1 MAKKDKLIKS
11 KSIYTIKKQHTV
23 TNNGI
28 IYENDHVTIVPNDG
42 LYDDEM
48 ALFSESNFKYK
59 IDTTQSS
66 KKRHNRG
73 EFIKPEGGSGE
84 AWTLNTLSAATVP
97 TEESTIVLK
106 PNYSSLKDFAY
117 YGSAV
122 ELIRA
127 TVNDIVLRFPGG
139 ISYYGEGK
147 APLVIS
153 GSTSYYLVSNEF
165 DIDCWTG
172 GGLISSGTVKNP
184 MRVLAASFMNYVDSN
199 GKDISA
205 PSPNI
210 TGNCPNS
217 IIGTVN
223 VGGKDLEIFMDGE
236 GKKYLVTSGNSG
248 GGVIIKPKQSFIDE
262 FWSTMDDFERVLL
275 NRDTTPV
282 YKAVFETPYFDE
294 TGYYYENKS
303 YVWPT
308 IDGFTPDITTGAFQG
323 YLESLIS
330 LATFHDEFDSDN
342 IWRMMTHES
351 IKNLDWTYNTRKG
364 DDETDLTDFDTK
376 GIGAIMRIY
385 GRQFDDIKRY
395 ADNIKNSNTLSY
407 DEKSNAPDYFL
418 SDTIENDGWEAQ
430 HSAPF
435 TDNANVVSATV
446 KSLGLTLYTS
456 GKTSGFVNASF
467 QRRLALSSNY
477 IQSMKGTRRG
487 IETILGMFGYQPDSA
502 TTATTTAGYFNI
514 NEYVALANSGLS
526 YDDGCEIRSYGDNP
540 YEDDDL
546 PHLMYGYPVAVIE
559 PGDKNIPRYM
569 VPWFDKSIGGK
580 TFYFQSKGGWGKRA
594 SKLINLP
601 KLTNLTELSG
611 ITIYGETQ
619 PYMRFAKNI
628 DEMLGQNKS
637 DLYEG
642 IICYVTDISTIERDY
657 TLGSG
662 ENLDDCSHY
671 FSLVNVALST
681 HCGFLQN
688 DIYNCYGWKQI
699 TNTEISEMT
708 TVEGKKVV
716 YLESLT
722 TDYKG
727 NNPHIGYG
735 KYDDGSE
742 YIEHFTHLFKKTFE
756 MGLYDRWKEE
766 APSVYESAATFGF
779 KVCEVLD
786 NKKCAF
792 FEDLTPNTD
801 FLILGAEGNEGED
814 ASSKTETAYNSGLQ
828 PYGENKETIL
838 NWNSENY
845 KTVKFP
851 DTPENVDK
859 KPADESQANGI
870 INIKKLVINFG
881 TGGNVHL
888 KNYIQNVVLKYLEQ
902 MVPSTAILEYRFD
915 NKSANE
921 TSGGNFNN
929 GTFSFIRT
937 AHAAIVNN
945 SGDSTITVWREYPTP
960 INEM

>member
-42 LYDDEM
+42 IYDDEM

-59 IDTTQSS
+59 INTTQSS

-73 EFIKPEGGSGE
+73 EFIKPEGDSGE
-84 AWTLNTLSAATVP
+84 TWTLGTLSAATVP

-153 GSTSYYLVSNEF
+153 GKTSYYLVSNEF
-165 DIDCWTG
+165 DIDCWTA

-184 MRVLAASFMNYVDSN
+184 MRILAASYMNYVGSD

-205 PSPNI
+205 PSPTI

-217 IIGTVN
+217 IIGTVT
-223 VGGKDLEIFMDGE
+223 VGGKTLSIFMDGE
-236 GKKYLVTSGNSG
+236 GKKHLVTTSDSG

-282 YKAVFETPYFDE
+282 YKAIFETPYFDE

-308 IDGFTPDITTGAFQG
+308 IDGFTPDVTTGAFQG

-435 TDNANVVSATV
+435 TENANVVSATV
-446 KSLGLTLYTS
+446 KSSGLTLYVS
-456 GKTSGFVNASF
+456 GKTSGFVNSSF

-514 NEYVALANSGLS
+514 NEYVALTISGLS

-546 PHLMYGYPVAVIE
+546 PHLMYGYPVAVIQ
-559 PGDKNIPRYM
+559 PGDDKIPSYM
-569 VPWFDKSIGGK
+569 VPWFDKSTGGK

-601 KLTNLTELSG
+601 KLTSSTELSG

-657 TLGSG
+657 ITGAG
-662 ENLDDCSHY
+662 EEIETDAHY

-699 TNTEISEMT
+699 KNAEISGMT

-716 YLESLT
+716 YLESLI

-727 NNPHIGYG
+727 NNPHVGYG

-742 YIEHFTHLFKKTFE
+742 YIEHFTHLFKNTFE
-756 MGLYDRWKEE
+756 MGLYDQWKEE
-766 APSVYESAATFGF
+766 EPSVYESAATFGF
-779 KVCEVLD
+779 TVCEVLD
-786 NKKCAF
+786 NKKCSYF
-792 FEDLTPNTD
+792 HDYESSEVW
-801 FLILGAEGNEGED
+801 IGSGE
-814 ASSKTETAYNSGLQ
+814 TLCSG
-828 PYGENKETIL
+828 
-838 NWNSENY
+838 WNS
-845 KTVKFP
+845 TVASGVTFP
-851 DTPENVDK
+851 DTPSGVTI
-859 KPADESQANGI
+859 ADESQANGI

-881 TGGNVHL
+881 IGDGDGNVHL

-902 MVPSTAILEYRFD
+902 MIPSTAILEYRFN
-915 NKSANE
+915 NKFE
-921 TSGGNFNN
+921 TDAIGSNLGSGS
-929 GTFSFIRT
+929 FSLVRT
-937 AHAAIVNN
+937 AHAVITK
-945 SGDSTITVWREYPTP
+945 GDPTITVWREYPTL
-960 INEM
+960 INDIK

>member
-42 LYDDEM
+42 IYDDEM

-59 IDTTQSS
+59 IDTTKSS

-73 EFIKPEGGSGE
+73 EFIKPEGGSGD

-139 ISYYGEGK
+139 ISYYGKGK

-184 MRVLAASFMNYVDSN
+184 MRILAASYMNYVDSD

-236 GKKYLVTSGNSG
+236 GKKYLVTSGDSG
-248 GGVIIKPKQSFIDE
+248 GGVIIKPKQPFIDE

-435 TDNANVVSATV
+435 TENANAVSTTMQ
-446 KSLGLTLYTS
+446 SSEITLYTS

-514 NEYVALANSGLS
+514 NEYVALATSELS

-559 PGDKNIPRYM
+559 PGDDKIPRYM

-601 KLTNLTELSG
+601 KLTSSTELSG

-657 TLGSG
+657 TLGYG
-662 ENLDDCSHY
+662 EKLDDCSHY

-786 NKKCAF
+786 NKKCAYF
-792 FEDLTPNTD
+792 HDYESSEVW
-801 FLILGAEGNEGED
+801 IGSGE
-814 ASSKTETAYNSGLQ
+814 TLCSG
-828 PYGENKETIL
+828 
-838 NWNSENY
+838 WNS
-845 KTVKFP
+845 TVASGVTFP
-851 DTPENVDK
+851 DTPTGITI
-859 KPADESQANGI
+859 ADESQANGI

-881 TGGNVHL
+881 TSNNVHL

-902 MVPSTAILEYRFD
+902 MIPSTAILEYRFD
-915 NKSANE
+915 NKSTNE
-921 TSGGNFNN
+921 TSGSDLSSVAFN
-929 GTFSFIRT
+929 FIRT
-937 AHAAIVNN
+937 AHAAITK
-945 SGDSTITVWREYPTP
+945 DDPTITVWREYPTP
-960 INEM
+960 INEL

>member
-42 LYDDEM
+42 IYDDEM

-59 IDTTQSS
+59 IDTTKSS

-73 EFIKPEGGSGE
+73 EFIKPEGGSGD

-139 ISYYGEGK
+139 ISYYGKGK

-184 MRVLAASFMNYVDSN
+184 MRILAASYMNYVDSD

-236 GKKYLVTSGNSG
+236 GKKYLVTSGDSG
-248 GGVIIKPKQSFIDE
+248 GGVIIKPKQPFIDE

-435 TDNANVVSATV
+435 TENANAVSTTMQ
-446 KSLGLTLYTS
+446 SSEITLYTS

-514 NEYVALANSGLS
+514 NEYVALATSGLS

-559 PGDKNIPRYM
+559 PGDDKIPRYM

-601 KLTNLTELSG
+601 KLTSSTELSG

-657 TLGSG
+657 TLGYG
-662 ENLDDCSHY
+662 EKLDDCSHY

-786 NKKCAF
+786 NKKCAYF
-792 FEDLTPNTD
+792 HDYESSEVW
-801 FLILGAEGNEGED
+801 IGSGE
-814 ASSKTETAYNSGLQ
+814 TLCSG
-828 PYGENKETIL
+828 
-838 NWNSENY
+838 WNS
-845 KTVKFP
+845 TVASGVTFP
-851 DTPENVDK
+851 DTPTGITI
-859 KPADESQANGI
+859 ADESQANGI

-881 TGGNVHL
+881 TSNNVHL

-902 MVPSTAILEYRFD
+902 MIPSTAILEYRFD
-915 NKSANE
+915 NKSTNE
-921 TSGGNFNN
+921 TSGSDLSSVAFN
-929 GTFSFIRT
+929 FIRT
-937 AHAAIVNN
+937 AHAAITK
-945 SGDSTITVWREYPTP
+945 DDPTITVWREYPTP
-960 INEM
+960 INEL

>member
-153 GSTSYYLVSNEF
+153 GSPSYYLVSNEF

-467 QRRLALSSNY
+467 QRRLALSSNH

-559 PGDKNIPRYM
+559 PGDDEIPRYM

-601 KLTNLTELSG
+601 KLTSLTELSG

-657 TLGSG
+657 ELGPG
-662 ENLDDCSHY
+662 ENLSGCSHY

-699 TNTEISEMT
+699 KEEEISEMT

-716 YLESLT
+716 YLESLS

-792 FEDLTPNTD
+792 FEDLTTGD
-801 FLILGAEGNEGED
+801 
-814 ASSKTETAYNSGLQ
+814 SGLQ
-828 PYGENKETIL
+828 PYGENEETIS
-838 NWNSENY
+838 NWNSDGY

-851 DTPENVDK
+851 DTPENVVG

-881 TGGNVHL
+881 TSNNVHL

>member
-42 LYDDEM
+42 IYDDEM

-59 IDTTQSS
+59 INTTQSS

-73 EFIKPEGGSGE
+73 EFIKPEGDSGE
-84 AWTLNTLSAATVP
+84 TWTLNTLSAATVP
-97 TEESTIVLK
+97 TEESTIVIK
-106 PNYSSLKDFAY
+106 PNYNSLKDFAY

-139 ISYYGEGK
+139 ISYYGAGK

-184 MRVLAASFMNYVDSN
+184 MRVLAASYMNYVDSAGN
-199 GKDISA
+199 DISA

-217 IIGTVN
+217 IIGTVT
-223 VGGKDLEIFMDGE
+223 VGGKTLSIFMDGE
-236 GKKYLVTSGNSG
+236 GKKHLVTTSNSG

-308 IDGFTPDITTGAFQG
+308 VNDDGFTPDVTTGAFQG

-395 ADNIKNSNTLSY
+395 ADNIKNSSTLSY

-435 TDNANVVSATV
+435 TENANGVSATV
-446 KSLGLTLYTS
+446 KNSGLTLYVS
-456 GKTSGFVNASF
+456 GKTSGFVNSSF

-487 IETILGMFGYQPDSA
+487 IETILGMFGYQPDSS

-514 NEYVALANSGLS
+514 NEYVALVTSGLS

-540 YEDDDL
+540 YEDDDR
-546 PHLMYGYPVAVIE
+546 PHLMYGYPVAVIQ
-559 PGDKNIPRYM
+559 PGNDETPKYM
-569 VPWFDKSIGGK
+569 VPWFDKTTGEK

-601 KLTNLTELSG
+601 KLTSLTELNG
-611 ITIYGETQ
+611 IPIYGETQ

-662 ENLDDCSHY
+662 ENLEDCSHY
-671 FSLVNVALST
+671 FSLVNVVLST

-699 TNTEISEMT
+699 TNTEISGMT

-716 YLESLT
+716 YLESLI

-727 NNPHIGYG
+727 NNPHVGYG

-742 YIEHFTHLFKKTFE
+742 YIEHFTHLFKNTFE

-766 APSVYESAATFGF
+766 EPSVYESAATFGF
-779 KVCEVLD
+779 TVCESLD

-792 FEDLTPNTD
+792 FEDLTTDTD
-801 FLILGAEGNEGED
+801 FLILGAEGTGDED
-814 ASSKTETAYNSGLQ
+814 AEAAGSNGLQ
-828 PYGENKETIL
+828 PYGENTETIS
-838 NWNSENY
+838 NWNSDGY

-851 DTPENVDK
+851 DTPENVNG

-881 TGGNVHL
+881 VGNNIHL
-888 KNYIQNVVLKYLEQ
+888 KSYIQNVVLKYLEQ
-902 MVPSTAILEYRFD
+902 MIPSTAILEYRFD
-915 NKSANE
+915 NVSAIDASSSNLS
-921 TSGGNFNN
+921 SGS
-929 GTFSFIRT
+929 FSFVRT
-937 AHAAIVNN
+937 AHAAITK
-945 SGDSTITVWREYPTP
+945 DDPTITVWREYPTP

>member
-153 GSTSYYLVSNEF
+153 GSPSYYLVSNEF

-502 TTATTTAGYFNI
+502 TTPTSAAGYFNI

-559 PGDKNIPRYM
+559 PGDKKIPRYM

-580 TFYFQSKGGWGKRA
+580 AFYFQSKGGWGKRT

-601 KLTNLTELSG
+601 KLTSSTELNG

-642 IICYVTDISTIERDY
+642 IICYVTDISTIKRDY
-657 TLGSG
+657 IPYGDEEIET
-662 ENLDDCSHY
+662 DAHY

-699 TNTEISEMT
+699 KEEEISEMT

-716 YLESLT
+716 YLESLS

-792 FEDLTPNTD
+792 FEDLTTGD
-801 FLILGAEGNEGED
+801 
-814 ASSKTETAYNSGLQ
+814 SGLQ
-828 PYGENKETIL
+828 PYGENEETIS
-838 NWNSENY
+838 NWNSDGY

-851 DTPENVDK
+851 DTPENVVG

-881 TGGNVHL
+881 TSNNVHL

-937 AHAAIVNN
+937 AHAAITK
-945 SGDSTITVWREYPTP
+945 DDPTTTVWREYPTP

>member
-42 LYDDEM
+42 IYDDEM

-59 IDTTQSS
+59 IDTTKSS

-73 EFIKPEGGSGE
+73 EFIKPEGGSGD

-139 ISYYGEGK
+139 ISYYDKGK

-184 MRVLAASFMNYVDSN
+184 MRILAASYMNYVDSD

-205 PSPNI
+205 PSSNI
-210 TGNCPNS
+210 IGNCPNS

-236 GKKYLVTSGNSG
+236 GKKYLVTSGDSG
-248 GGVIIKPKQSFIDE
+248 GGVIIKPKQPFIDE

-430 HSAPF
+430 HSAPC
-435 TDNANVVSATV
+435 TENATAVSTTMQ
-446 KSLGLTLYTS
+446 SSEITFYTS

-477 IQSMKGTRRG
+477 IQLMKGTRRG

-559 PGDKNIPRYM
+559 PGDDKIPRYM

-601 KLTNLTELSG
+601 KLTSLTELSG

-657 TLGSG
+657 TLGYG

-766 APSVYESAATFGF
+766 EPSVYESAATFGF

-792 FEDLTPNTD
+792 FEDLTTD
-801 FLILGAEGNEGED
+801 
-814 ASSKTETAYNSGLQ
+814 NSVLQ
-828 PYGENKETIL
+828 PYGEKKENIS
-838 NWNSENY
+838 NWNSNGY

-851 DTPENVDK
+851 DTPNNVIG

-881 TGGNVHL
+881 TSGNVYL

-902 MVPSTAILEYRFD
+902 MIPSTAILEYRFD
-915 NKSANE
+915 NVSAIDA
-921 TSGGNFNN
+921 SGSNLSSS
-929 GTFSFIRT
+929 TFSFIRT
-937 AHAAIVNN
+937 AHAALTK
-945 SGDSTITVWREYPTP
+945 DDPTTIVWREYPTP

>member
-42 LYDDEM
+42 IYDDEM

-59 IDTTQSS
+59 INTTQSS

-73 EFIKPEGGSGE
+73 EFIKPEGDTGE
-84 AWTLNTLSAATVP
+84 TWTLGTLSAATVP

-127 TVNDIVLRFPGG
+127 TVNDIVSRFPGG
-139 ISYYGEGK
+139 ISYYGAGK
-147 APLVIS
+147 APLVIKT
-153 GSTSYYLVSNEF
+153 GNTSYYLVSNEF

-184 MRVLAASFMNYVDSN
+184 MRILAASYMNYVGSD

-217 IIGTVN
+217 IIGTVT
-223 VGGKDLEIFMDGE
+223 VGGKTLSIFMDGE
-236 GKKYLVTSGNSG
+236 GKKYLVTSSDNG

-308 IDGFTPDITTGAFQG
+308 VNNDGFTPDITTGAFQG

-407 DEKSNAPDYFL
+407 DEKNNAPDYFL

-435 TDNANVVSATV
+435 TENANAVSATV
-446 KSLGLTLYTS
+446 QSSKITLYVS
-456 GKTSGFVNASF
+456 GKTAGFVNSSF

-514 NEYVALANSGLS
+514 NEYVALVTSGLS
-526 YDDGCEIRSYGDNP
+526 YYDGCEIRSYGDNP

-546 PHLMYGYPVAVIE
+546 PHLMYGYPVAVIQ
-559 PGDKNIPRYM
+559 PGDDETPSYM
-569 VPWFDKSIGGK
+569 VPWFNKSTSEE

-601 KLTNLTELSG
+601 KLTSSTELNG
-611 ITIYGETQ
+611 IPIYGETQ

-637 DLYEG
+637 NLYEG

-699 TNTEISEMT
+699 TNTEISGMT

-716 YLESLT
+716 YLESLI

-727 NNPHIGYG
+727 NNPHVGYG

-742 YIEHFTHLFKKTFE
+742 YIEHFTHLFKNTFE
-756 MGLYDRWKEE
+756 MGLYDQWKEE
-766 APSVYESAATFGF
+766 EPSVYESAATFGF
-779 KVCEVLD
+779 TVCEVLD
-786 NKKCAF
+786 NKKCSYF
-792 FEDLTPNTD
+792 HDYESSEVWT
-801 FLILGAEGNEGED
+801 GSGE
-814 ASSKTETAYNSGLQ
+814 TLCSG
-828 PYGENKETIL
+828 
-838 NWNSENY
+838 WNS
-845 KTVKFP
+845 TVASGVTFP
-851 DTPENVDK
+851 DTPSEVTI
-859 KPADESQANGI
+859 ADESQANGI

-881 TGGNVHL
+881 IGDGDGNIHL

-902 MVPSTAILEYRFD
+902 MIPSTAILEYRF
-915 NKSANE
+915 NNESAID
-921 TSGGNFNN
+921 TSGSNLSSGS
-929 GTFSFIRT
+929 FSFVRT
-937 AHAAIVNN
+937 AHAAITK
-945 SGDSTITVWREYPTP
+945 DDPTITVWREYPTP

>member
-42 LYDDEM
+42 IYDDEM

-153 GSTSYYLVSNEF
+153 GSPSYYLVSNEF

-184 MRVLAASFMNYVDSN
+184 MRVLAASYMNYVDSN
-199 GKDISA
+199 GKDIST

-236 GKKYLVTSGNSG
+236 GKKYLVTSGDSG

-502 TTATTTAGYFNI
+502 TTPTSAAGYFNI

-559 PGDKNIPRYM
+559 PGDKKIPRYM

-601 KLTNLTELSG
+601 KLTSLTELSG

-657 TLGSG
+657 TLGYG

-681 HCGFLQN
+681 HCGFLDN
-688 DIYNCYGWKQI
+688 DIYHCYGWKQI

-779 KVCEVLD
+779 RVCEVLD
-786 NKKCAF
+786 NKKCAYF
-792 FEDLTPNTD
+792 HDYESSEVW
-801 FLILGAEGNEGED
+801 IGSGE
-814 ASSKTETAYNSGLQ
+814 TLCSG
-828 PYGENKETIL
+828 
-838 NWNSENY
+838 WNS
-845 KTVKFP
+845 TVASGVTFP
-851 DTPENVDK
+851 DTPTGLSATTI
-859 KPADESQANGI
+859 ADESQANGI

-881 TGGNVHL
+881 TSNNVHL

-902 MVPSTAILEYRFD
+902 MIPSTAILEYRFD
-915 NKSANE
+915 NKSAFE
-921 TSGGNFNN
+921 TGGGDFSN

-937 AHAAIVNN
+937 AHAAITK
-945 SGDSTITVWREYPTP
+945 DDPTTTVWREYPTP

>member
-42 LYDDEM
+42 IYDDEM

-73 EFIKPEGGSGE
+73 EFIKPEGGSGD

-184 MRVLAASFMNYVDSN
+184 MRVLAASYMNYVDSN

-236 GKKYLVTSGNSG
+236 GKKYLVTSGDSG

-487 IETILGMFGYQPDSA
+487 IETILGMFGYQLDSA
-502 TTATTTAGYFNI
+502 TTATSAAGYFNI

-559 PGDKNIPRYM
+559 PGDDKIPRYM

-601 KLTNLTELSG
+601 KLTSLTELSG

-657 TLGSG
+657 TLGVG
-662 ENLDDCSHY
+662 ENLSGCSNY

-681 HCGFLQN
+681 HCGFLDN
-688 DIYNCYGWKQI
+688 DIYHCYGWKQI
-699 TNTEISEMT
+699 KEEEISGMT
-708 TVEGKKVV
+708 TDEGKKVV

-786 NKKCAF
+786 NKKCAYF
-792 FEDLTPNTD
+792 HDYESSEVW
-801 FLILGAEGNEGED
+801 IGSGE
-814 ASSKTETAYNSGLQ
+814 TLCSG
-828 PYGENKETIL
+828 
-838 NWNSENY
+838 WNS
-845 KTVKFP
+845 TVASGVTFP
-851 DTPENVDK
+851 DTPTGITNAELSATTI
-859 KPADESQANGI
+859 ADESQANGI

-881 TGGNVHL
+881 TSNNVHL

-902 MVPSTAILEYRFD
+902 MIPSTAILEYRFD
-915 NKSANE
+915 NKSTNE
-921 TSGGNFNN
+921 TSGSDLSSVAFN
-929 GTFSFIRT
+929 FIRT
-937 AHAAIVNN
+937 AHAAITK
-945 SGDSTITVWREYPTP
+945 DDPTITVWREYPTP
-960 INEM
+960 INEL

>member
-42 LYDDEM
+42 IYDDEM

-153 GSTSYYLVSNEF
+153 GSPSYYLVSNEF

-184 MRVLAASFMNYVDSN
+184 MRVLAASYMNYVDSD

-205 PSPNI
+205 PSPDI

-217 IIGTVN
+217 IIGIVN

-236 GKKYLVTSGNSG
+236 GKKYLVTSGDSG

-435 TDNANVVSATV
+435 TENANAVSTTV
-446 KSLGLTLYTS
+446 QSSEITLYTS

-487 IETILGMFGYQPDSA
+487 IETILGMFGYQPDSS
-502 TTATTTAGYFNI
+502 TTATSAAGYFNI
-514 NEYVALANSGLS
+514 NEYVALATSGLS

-559 PGDKNIPRYM
+559 PGDDKIPRYM

-601 KLTNLTELSG
+601 KLTSLTELSG

-657 TLGSG
+657 TPYGD
-662 ENLDDCSHY
+662 EEIETDAHY
-671 FSLVNVALST
+671 FSLVNVTLST

-699 TNTEISEMT
+699 KNAEISGMA

-779 KVCEVLD
+779 RVCEVLD

-792 FEDLTPNTD
+792 FEDLTPDTD

-814 ASSKTETAYNSGLQ
+814 ASGKTETVSSNGLQ
-828 PYGENKETIL
+828 PYGENKDKTIT
-838 NWNSENY
+838 NWNSNGY

-851 DTPENVDK
+851 DTPENVDE

-881 TGGNVHL
+881 TSNNVYL

-902 MVPSTAILEYRFD
+902 MIPSTAILEYRFD
-915 NKSANE
+915 NESTNE
-921 TSGGNFNN
+921 TSGGDFSN

-937 AHAAIVNN
+937 AHAAITK
-945 SGDSTITVWREYPTP
+945 DDPTTTVWREYPTP

>member
-42 LYDDEM
+42 IYDDEM

-59 IDTTQSS
+59 IDTTKSS

-73 EFIKPEGGSGE
+73 EFIKPEGDSGE
-84 AWTLNTLSAATVP
+84 AWTLNTLSAVTVP

-139 ISYYGEGK
+139 ISYYDKGK

-184 MRVLAASFMNYVDSN
+184 MRILAASYMNYVDSD

-205 PSPNI
+205 PSSNI

-236 GKKYLVTSGNSG
+236 GKKYLVTSGDSG
-248 GGVIIKPKQSFIDE
+248 GGVIIKPKQPFIDE

-435 TDNANVVSATV
+435 TENANAVSTTMQ
-446 KSLGLTLYTS
+446 SSEITLYTS

-514 NEYVALANSGLS
+514 NEYVALATSGLS

-559 PGDKNIPRYM
+559 PGDDKIPRYM

-601 KLTNLTELSG
+601 KLTSSTELSG

-657 TLGSG
+657 TLGYG
-662 ENLDDCSHY
+662 EKLDDCSHY

-786 NKKCAF
+786 NKKCAYF
-792 FEDLTPNTD
+792 HDYESSEVW
-801 FLILGAEGNEGED
+801 IGSGE
-814 ASSKTETAYNSGLQ
+814 TLCSG
-828 PYGENKETIL
+828 
-838 NWNSENY
+838 WNS
-845 KTVKFP
+845 TVASGVTFP
-851 DTPENVDK
+851 DTPTGITI
-859 KPADESQANGI
+859 ADESQANGI

-881 TGGNVHL
+881 TSNNVHL

-902 MVPSTAILEYRFD
+902 MIPSTAILEYRFD
-915 NKSANE
+915 NKSTNE
-921 TSGGNFNN
+921 TSGSDLSSVAFN
-929 GTFSFIRT
+929 FIRT
-937 AHAAIVNN
+937 AHAAITK
-945 SGDSTITVWREYPTP
+945 DDPTITVWREYPTP
-960 INEM
+960 INEL

>member
-23 TNNGI
+23 TNDGI

-42 LYDDEM
+42 IYDDEM

-59 IDTTQSS
+59 INTTQSS

-73 EFIKPEGGSGE
+73 EFIKPEGDTGE
-84 AWTLNTLSAATVP
+84 TWTLGTLSAATVP

-127 TVNDIVLRFPGG
+127 TVNDIVSRFPGG
-139 ISYYGEGK
+139 ISYYGKGK
-147 APLVIS
+147 APLVIKT

-184 MRVLAASFMNYVDSN
+184 MRILAASYMNYVGSD

-217 IIGTVN
+217 IIGTVT
-223 VGGKDLEIFMDGE
+223 VGGKTLSIFMDGE
-236 GKKYLVTSGNSG
+236 GKKYLVTTSDNG
-248 GGVIIKPKQSFIDE
+248 GGVIIKPKQTFIDE

-275 NRDTTPV
+275 NRDTSPV

-308 IDGFTPDITTGAFQG
+308 VNNDGFTPDVTTGAFQG

-351 IKNLDWTYNTRKG
+351 IKNLDWTFNTRKG
-364 DDETDLTDFDTK
+364 DDETDLSDFDTK
-376 GIGAIMRIY
+376 GIGAMLRIY

-407 DEKSNAPDYFL
+407 DEKGNSPDYFL

-435 TDNANVVSATV
+435 TENANAVSATV
-446 KSLGLTLYTS
+446 KSSGLTLYVS
-456 GKTSGFVNASF
+456 GKTSGFVNSSF

-487 IETILGMFGYQPDSA
+487 IETILGMFGYQPDSS
-502 TTATTTAGYFNI
+502 TTATTKAGFFNI
-514 NEYVALANSGLS
+514 NEYVALVTSGLS

-540 YEDDDL
+540 YEDDGL
-546 PHLMYGYPVAVIE
+546 PHLMYGYPVAVIQ
-559 PGDKNIPRYM
+559 PGDDDTPSYM
-569 VPWFDKSIGGK
+569 VPWFDKSTGGK

-601 KLTNLTELSG
+601 KLTSSTELTG
-611 ITIYGETQ
+611 IPIYGETQ

-662 ENLDDCSHY
+662 ENLNDCSHY

-699 TNTEISEMT
+699 TNTEISGMT
-708 TVEGKKVV
+708 TVEGKKVI
-716 YLESLT
+716 YLESLI

-727 NNPHIGYG
+727 NNPHVGYG

-742 YIEHFTHLFKKTFE
+742 YIEHFTHLFKNTFE
-756 MGLYDRWKEE
+756 MGLYDQWKEE
-766 APSVYESAATFGF
+766 EPSVYESAATFGF
-779 KVCEVLD
+779 TVCEALD
-786 NKKCAF
+786 NKKCSYF
-792 FEDLTPNTD
+792 HDYESSEVW
-801 FLILGAEGNEGED
+801 IGSGE
-814 ASSKTETAYNSGLQ
+814 TLCSG
-828 PYGENKETIL
+828 
-838 NWNSENY
+838 WNS
-845 KTVKFP
+845 TVASGVTFP
-851 DTPENVDK
+851 DTPTGVTIS
-859 KPADESQANGI
+859 DESQANGI

-881 TGGNVHL
+881 VGNNIHL
-888 KNYIQNVVLKYLEQ
+888 KSYIQNVVLKYLEQ
-902 MVPSTAILEYRFD
+902 MIPSTAILEYRFD
-915 NKSANE
+915 NVSAIDA
-921 TSGGNFNN
+921 SGSNLSSGS
-929 GTFSFIRT
+929 FSFVRT
-937 AHAAIVNN
+937 AHAAITK
-945 SGDSTITVWREYPTP
+945 DDPTITVWREYPTP

>member
-42 LYDDEM
+42 IYDDEM

-73 EFIKPEGGSGE
+73 EFIKPEGGSGD

-184 MRVLAASFMNYVDSN
+184 MRVLAASYMNYVDSN

-236 GKKYLVTSGNSG
+236 GKKYLVTSGDSG

-487 IETILGMFGYQPDSA
+487 IETILGMFGYQLDSA
-502 TTATTTAGYFNI
+502 TTATSAAGYFNI

-559 PGDKNIPRYM
+559 PGDDKIPRYM

-601 KLTNLTELSG
+601 KLTSLTELSG

-657 TLGSG
+657 TLGYG
-662 ENLDDCSHY
+662 EKLDDCSHY

-786 NKKCAF
+786 NKKCAYF
-792 FEDLTPNTD
+792 HDYESSEVW
-801 FLILGAEGNEGED
+801 IGSGE
-814 ASSKTETAYNSGLQ
+814 TLCSG
-828 PYGENKETIL
+828 
-838 NWNSENY
+838 WNS
-845 KTVKFP
+845 TVASGVTFP
-851 DTPENVDK
+851 DTPTGITI
-859 KPADESQANGI
+859 ADESQANGI

-881 TGGNVHL
+881 TSNNVHL

-902 MVPSTAILEYRFD
+902 MIPSTAILEYRFD
-915 NKSANE
+915 NKSTNE
-921 TSGGNFNN
+921 TSGSDLSSVAFN
-929 GTFSFIRT
+929 FIRT
-937 AHAAIVNN
+937 AHAAITK
-945 SGDSTITVWREYPTP
+945 DDPTITVWREYPTP
-960 INEM
+960 INEL

>member
-42 LYDDEM
+42 IYDDEM

-59 IDTTQSS
+59 INTTQSS

-73 EFIKPEGGSGE
+73 EFIKPEGDSGE
-84 AWTLNTLSAATVP
+84 TWTLNTLSAATVP

-153 GSTSYYLVSNEF
+153 GRTSYYLVSNEF

-184 MRVLAASFMNYVDSN
+184 MRILAASYMNYVDSGGN
-199 GKDISA
+199 DISA
-205 PSPNI
+205 PSPTI

-217 IIGTVN
+217 IIGTVT
-223 VGGKDLEIFMDGE
+223 VGGKTLSIFMDGE
-236 GKKYLVTSGNSG
+236 GKKHLVTTSDSG

-282 YKAVFETPYFDE
+282 YKAIFETPYFDE

-308 IDGFTPDITTGAFQG
+308 IDGFTPDVTTGAFQG

-430 HSAPF
+430 HSSPF
-435 TDNANVVSATV
+435 DSEVTNVITSGTGVSAY
-446 KSLGLTLYTS
+446 TLYVS
-456 GKTSGFVNASF
+456 GKTTGYVNSTF

-514 NEYVALANSGLS
+514 NEYVALTINGLS

-546 PHLMYGYPVAVIE
+546 PHLMYGYPVAVIQ
-559 PGDKNIPRYM
+559 PGDDKIPNYM
-569 VPWFDKSIGGK
+569 VPWFDKSTGGK

-601 KLTNLTELSG
+601 KLTSSTELSG

-628 DEMLGQNKS
+628 DEMLGQNKT

-657 TLGSG
+657 NPYG
-662 ENLDDCSHY
+662 EEEIETDAHY

-699 TNTEISEMT
+699 KNAEISGMT

-716 YLESLT
+716 YLESLMA
-722 TDYKG
+722 DYKG
-727 NNPHIGYG
+727 NNPHVGYG

-742 YIEHFTHLFKKTFE
+742 YIEHFTHLFKDTFE
-756 MGLYDRWKEE
+756 MGLYDQWKEE
-766 APSVYESAATFGF
+766 DPSVYESAATFGF
-779 KVCEVLD
+779 TVYETLD
-786 NKKCAF
+786 NKKCSF
-792 FEDLTPNTD
+792 FEDLTTETD
-801 FLILGAEGNEGED
+801 FLILGVGATEGDEEED
-814 ASSKTETAYNSGLQ
+814 TTDSNGLQ
-828 PYGENKETIL
+828 PYGGNIDAIS
-838 NWNSENY
+838 NWNSEIY
-845 KTVKFP
+845 KDVKFP
-851 DTPENVDK
+851 DTPVNVDG

-881 TGGNVHL
+881 ISDNIYL

-902 MVPSTAILEYRFD
+902 MIPSTAILEYRFD
-915 NKSANE
+915 NVSAIDA
-921 TSGGNFNN
+921 SGSNLSSGS
-929 GTFSFIRT
+929 FSFVRT
-937 AHAAIVNN
+937 AHAAITK
-945 SGDSTITVWREYPTP
+945 DDPTITVWREYPTP
-960 INEM
+960 INEIK

>member
-42 LYDDEM
+42 IYDDEM

-73 EFIKPEGGSGE
+73 EFIKPEGDSGE

-153 GSTSYYLVSNEF
+153 GSPSYYLVSNEF

-184 MRVLAASFMNYVDSN
+184 MRVLAASYMNYVDSD

-223 VGGKDLEIFMDGE
+223 VGGKPLLIFMDGE
-236 GKKYLVTSGNSG
+236 GKKHLVTTSNDG
-248 GGVIIKPKQSFIDE
+248 GGVIIKPKQPFIDE

-303 YVWPT
+303 YIWPT

-446 KSLGLTLYTS
+446 KNLGLTLYTS

-487 IETILGMFGYQPDSA
+487 IETILGMFGYQPDNA

-559 PGDKNIPRYM
+559 PGDKKIPRYM

-601 KLTNLTELSG
+601 KLTSSTELNG

-642 IICYVTDISTIERDY
+642 IICYVTDISTIEKDY
-657 TLGSG
+657 TLGDG
-662 ENLDDCSHY
+662 EDLKDCSHY

-688 DIYNCYGWKQI
+688 DIYKCYGWKQI
-699 TNTEISEMT
+699 TNAEISKMA

-716 YLESLT
+716 YLESLA

-727 NNPHIGYG
+727 NNPHVGYG

-792 FEDLTPNTD
+792 FEDLTTGDN
-801 FLILGAEGNEGED
+801 
-814 ASSKTETAYNSGLQ
+814 GLQ
-828 PYGENKETIL
+828 PYGENQKIISG
-838 NWNSENY
+838 WNSNGY

-851 DTPENVDK
+851 DTPENVDE

-881 TGGNVHL
+881 TSGNVHL
-888 KNYIQNVVLKYLEQ
+888 KNYIQTVVLKYLEQ

-915 NKSANE
+915 NESTNEAN
-921 TSGGNFNN
+921 GNSLGS
-929 GTFSFIRT
+929 GTFNFIRT
-937 AHAAIVNN
+937 AHAAITK
-945 SGDSTITVWREYPTP
+945 DDPTITVWREYPTP

>member
-42 LYDDEM
+42 IYDDEM

-59 IDTTQSS
+59 IDTTKSS

-73 EFIKPEGGSGE
+73 EFIKPEGDSGE
-84 AWTLNTLSAATVP
+84 AWTLNTLSATTVP

-153 GSTSYYLVSNEF
+153 GSPSYYLVSNEF

-184 MRVLAASFMNYVDSN
+184 MRVLAASYMNYVDSN

-236 GKKYLVTSGNSG
+236 GKKYLVTSGDSG

-275 NRDTTPV
+275 NRDTIPV

-487 IETILGMFGYQPDSA
+487 IETILGMFGYQPDSS

-514 NEYVALANSGLS
+514 SEYVALANSGLS

-559 PGDKNIPRYM
+559 PGDDEIPRYM

-601 KLTNLTELSG
+601 KLTSLTELSG

-657 TLGSG
+657 TLGYG

-699 TNTEISEMT
+699 TNTEISEMS

-786 NKKCAF
+786 NKKCAYF
-792 FEDLTPNTD
+792 HDYESSEVW
-801 FLILGAEGNEGED
+801 IGSGE
-814 ASSKTETAYNSGLQ
+814 TLCSG
-828 PYGENKETIL
+828 
-838 NWNSENY
+838 WNS
-845 KTVKFP
+845 TVASGVTFP
-851 DTPENVDK
+851 DTPTGLSATTI
-859 KPADESQANGI
+859 ADESQANGI

-881 TGGNVHL
+881 TSNNVHL

-902 MVPSTAILEYRFD
+902 MIPSTAILEYRFD
-915 NKSANE
+915 NKSTNE
-921 TSGGNFNN
+921 TSGSDLSSVAFN
-929 GTFSFIRT
+929 FIRT
-937 AHAAIVNN
+937 AHAAITK
-945 SGDSTITVWREYPTP
+945 DDPTITVWREYPTP
-960 INEM
+960 INEL